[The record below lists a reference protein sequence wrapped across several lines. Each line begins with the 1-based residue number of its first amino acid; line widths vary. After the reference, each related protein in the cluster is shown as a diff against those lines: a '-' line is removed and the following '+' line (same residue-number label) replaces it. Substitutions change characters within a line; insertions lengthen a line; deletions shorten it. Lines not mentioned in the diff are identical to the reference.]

1 MDCNVAVKIF
11 SFINTKNIS
20 YAMKCEKETEGRPTR
35 QKNIS
40 NKMYTCI
47 YLRCRIILTFSLFC
61 TIDSITFLN
70 ALNCST

>member
-47 YLRCRIILTFSLFC
+47 YLRCRIILTFRCSVQLIPLLF
-61 TIDSITFLN
+61 LMP
-70 ALNCST
+70 